1 MPGQFVGSLACNAI
15 NVSLG
20 ELPLGGFTV
29 IVLPADAL
37 LKLGELLAEDFRF
50 TLGRAPLCGQP
61 FDAPELLADRLL
73 GIG

>member
-1 MPGQFVGSLACNAI
+1 LPGQFVGSLACNAI

-37 LKLGELLAEDFRF
+37 LDRFEFLA
-50 TLGRAPLCGQP
+50 A
-61 FDAPELLADRLL
+61 
-73 GIG
+73 